1 MTNIKYIFAF
11 LLLLSRII
19 IGLFCFY
26 HLVMNIRNPIDYPL
40 ERINWFLYFFVLEL
54 WFYNAMSKPTD
65 SYEPDNKD
73 EE

>member
-1 MTNIKYIFAF
+1 
-11 LLLLSRII
+11 
-19 IGLFCFY
+19 
-26 HLVMNIRNPIDYPL
+26 MNIRNPIDYPL

-65 SYEPDNKD
+65 SYDPDNKD